1 MTRERALEKAIHLS
15 KTTHSICV
23 DSESF
28 WENVIVALSAEPCE
42 DAISRQEAIRAI
54 EALQRPI
61 MREESNYY
69 QFKFSGM
76 SEAREAV
83 ENLPSVSPQQKV
95 EKWIPVNE
103 RLPEKGGDYLVTQKT
118 SFSDYVYESVASY
131 ALNLHDVDEYD
142 FADKKRPGWHE
153 YDPEWGYRELDDVV
167 AWMPLPDPYKAESE
181 DKI

>member
-1 MTRERALEKAIHLS
+1 
-15 KTTHSICV
+15 
-23 DSESF
+23 
-28 WENVIVALSAEPCE
+28 
-42 DAISRQEAIRAI
+42 
-54 EALQRPI
+54 
-61 MREESNYY
+61 
-69 QFKFSGM
+69 M
-76 SEAREAV
+76 SE
-83 ENLPSVSPQQKV
+83 
-95 EKWIPVNE
+95 WIPVNE